1 MDLNSAWYSMTSLMD
16 AVARMALKRVRWWR
30 HLLGEDGFDD
40 GFLGDGFARFGRV
53 FALGLEV
60 IDVEVRDVPVL
71 NAVGESIY
79 GCHPSCE
86 INSQLVISYYCIKIK
101 TRLFPRSV
109 QGFINN
115 S

>member
-1 MDLNSAWYSMTSLMD
+1 
-16 AVARMALKRVRWWR
+16 MALKRVRWWR

-60 IDVEVRDVPVL
+60 IDVEAQDVPVL
-71 NAVGESIY
+71 NAVGENVY

-86 INSQLVISYYCIKIK
+86 INSQL
-101 TRLFPRSV
+101 LFHIIVSKLKLGFSPRSV